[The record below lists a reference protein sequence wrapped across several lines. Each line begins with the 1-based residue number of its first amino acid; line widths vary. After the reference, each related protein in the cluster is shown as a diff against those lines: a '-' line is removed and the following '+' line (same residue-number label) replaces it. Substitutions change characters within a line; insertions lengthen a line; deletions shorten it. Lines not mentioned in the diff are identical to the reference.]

1 MTGIISTDF
10 PLTDDQ
16 RTHLGALLDTLIPA
30 NGDGRMP
37 SAAEVDFESYLRDQ
51 ASDLL
56 SSLPSILDRLDA
68 RFPELPLEA
77 RCDQVHVFSTS
88 HPDEFSYLLHHVYD
102 CYYQDDRVR
111 TGIGVVTGP
120 LFPQGNSLPAGDLSL
135 LDPVIERS
143 ERHSYRR
150 T

>member
-1 MTGIISTDF
+1 MTKIISTDF

-16 RTHLGALLDTLIPA
+16 RIRLGVLLDTLIPA
-30 NGDGRMP
+30 SGDGRMP
-37 SAAEVDFESYLRDQ
+37 SAAEVDFESYLQDQ
-51 ASDLL
+51 GADLL
-56 SSLPSILDRLDA
+56 SSLPSILGRLDE
-68 RFPELPLEA
+68 RFAELALEA
-77 RCDQVHVFSTS
+77 RGDQVHAFSTN
-88 HPDEFSYLLHHVYD
+88 HPEEFSYLLHHVYD

-135 LDPVIERS
+135 LDPVIEGS
-143 ERHSYRR
+143 ERHGYRR